1 MSLMWQPC
9 LLTLRYG
16 QSGWCLLAEYD
27 GYHASGMLSDI
38 CFIAQSVDS
47 VNKPEQ
53 LWADLWIARLVFAYT
68 AAIDVVNSPKAA
80 ADTVMDQNSSV
91 KTTARALQE

>member
-1 MSLMWQPC
+1 MVNL
-9 LLTLRYG
+9 
-16 QSGWCLLAEYD
+16 D
-27 GYHASGMLSDI
+27 GACWLSMTAIMLGVMLSGI
-38 CFIAQSVDS
+38 CFIASSVDS

-53 LWADLWIARLVFAYT
+53 LQADLWIARLVFAYT

-80 ADTVMDQNSSV
+80 ADLVMDQNSSV